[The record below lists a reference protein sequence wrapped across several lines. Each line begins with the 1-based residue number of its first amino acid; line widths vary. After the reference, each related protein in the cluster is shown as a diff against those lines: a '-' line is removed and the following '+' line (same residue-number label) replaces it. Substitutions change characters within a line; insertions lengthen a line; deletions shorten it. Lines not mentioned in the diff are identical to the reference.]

1 MQTEAR
7 SGRDLSLMTKSLSV
21 EVTEPCKNVKP
32 VNDMTKSPCQKG
44 SPHGRVEDL
53 ERLDEET
60 GGACTSSDR

>member
-1 MQTEAR
+1 
-7 SGRDLSLMTKSLSV
+7 MTKSLSV
-21 EVTEPCKNVKP
+21 EVTEPCKNVKQ